1 VSEDPEEDWGFW
13 TPDRT
18 WEAFRK
24 PLSLPF
30 RVAFRI
36 RTYGHERLPRS
47 GPAVLAA
54 NHIAAMD
61 PLLLAAVTPRPI
73 RYMAKIELLEMNRTL
88 GTFLRHGGVF
98 SVRRGEGDRDALR
111 LARRVL
117 QDGNLLG
124 MFVEGTRQE
133 TEEIGPVH
141 PGATMIAMAEGAP
154 VIPVVVQGSI
164 YLKEQ
169 LWHPVTVVVGEAMQP
184 PEARGRGALAA
195 FTEEVRSEL
204 VKLQRFAQSAIRAGR
219 PRRAL
224 PPGSVGLA
232 G

>member
-1 VSEDPEEDWGFW
+1 MSEPEEDWGFW

-18 WEAFRK
+18 WEVFRRSLSVPFRAAFR
-24 PLSLPF
+24 
-30 RVAFRI
+30 VRI
-36 RTYGHERLPRS
+36 YGHERLPRT
-47 GPAVLAA
+47 GAAVLAA

-61 PLLLAAVTPRPI
+61 PLLIAAVTPRPI
-73 RYMAKIELLEMNRTL
+73 RYMAKIELLEMNRAL

-98 SVRRGEGDRDALR
+98 SVRRGEGDREALR

-133 TEEIGPVH
+133 TEAIGPIH
-141 PGATMIAMAEGAP
+141 PGATMIAMAEHAP
-154 VIPVVVQGSI
+154 VVPVVVQGSI
-164 YLKEQ
+164 YLKERP
-169 LWHPVTVVVGEAMQP
+169 WYPVTVVVGEALVP
-184 PEARGRGALAA
+184 PAERGKGALAA
-195 FTEEVRSEL
+195 FTEEVRREL
-204 VKLQRFAQSAIRAGR
+204 VALQRFAQSAIRAGR

-224 PPGSVGLA
+224 PPGTVGLA

>member
-1 VSEDPEEDWGFW
+1 VSEPEEDWGFW

-18 WEAFRK
+18 WELFRHTF
-24 PLSLPF
+24 SIPF
-30 RVAFRI
+30 RTVFRI
-36 RTYGHERLPRS
+36 RTYGRERLPRT

-61 PLLLAAVTPRPI
+61 PLLIAAVTPRPI
-73 RYMAKIELLEMNRTL
+73 RYMAKIELLEMNRAL

-98 SVRRGEGDRDALR
+98 SVRRGEGDLEAMR

-117 QDGNLLG
+117 REGNLLG

-133 TEEIGPVH
+133 TEAIGPIH
-141 PGATMIAMAEGAP
+141 PGATMIAMAEHAP

-164 YLKEQ
+164 YLKGRP
-169 LWHPVTVVVGEAMQP
+169 WHPVTVVVGEAMEP
-184 PEARGRGALAA
+184 PTAKGRGALSA
-195 FTEEVRSEL
+195 FTEEVRREL
-204 VKLQRFAQSAIRAGR
+204 VTLQRFAQSAIRAGR

-224 PPGSVGLA
+224 PPGTVGLA